1 MVIGHDEWDKKWGG
15 AIKYLIILASQK
27 ATVLYHTRNDNT
39 DLFIDPTR
47 LDRSMIRP
55 QSLKTIQIM
64 KVFEFQ

>member
-1 MVIGHDEWDKKWGG
+1 MYQNLETYSFSR
-15 AIKYLIILASQK
+15 YLSI
-27 ATVLYHTRNDNT
+27 YHTRNCNT

-55 QSLKTIQIM
+55 QSLKIIEIM

>member
-1 MVIGHDEWDKKWGG
+1 MYALFSILYQTFETYSFSR
-15 AIKYLIILASQK
+15 YLSI
-27 ATVLYHTRNDNT
+27 YHTRNYNT

-55 QSLKTIQIM
+55 QSLKTIEII